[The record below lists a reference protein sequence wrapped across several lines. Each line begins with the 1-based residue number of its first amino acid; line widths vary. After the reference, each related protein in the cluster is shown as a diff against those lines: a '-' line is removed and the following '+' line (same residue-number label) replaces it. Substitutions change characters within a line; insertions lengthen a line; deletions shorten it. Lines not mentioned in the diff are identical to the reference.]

1 MTRVRR
7 AEQKFPE
14 HTRRLNDSTADARSD
29 VDMLLF
35 PVKLGPLRRLVH
47 RGLLATAVTL
57 SAACGYRSAAER
69 PAGKRLA
76 VVAAPFK
83 TPHAT
88 AVQEVLNGA
97 REELAR
103 AEALGSRGFPRL
115 VVEVVR
121 VDELPVGIQAPGG
134 HSPVGRGSDVGVTAH
149 AWVEEREGSPA
160 SRDTGDVRRVE
171 TVAQGTDSAA
181 SSVAAGDAV
190 RASARRVGRALA
202 LRALGIPEPSIE
214 PM

>member
-1 MTRVRR
+1 MTRVRS
-7 AEQKFPE
+7 AEQKPPE
-14 HTRRLNDSTADARSD
+14 HTRRLNGSTADTRSD

-35 PVKLGPLRRLVH
+35 PVKLGHRLRFVRRALV
-47 RGLLATAVTL
+47 
-57 SAACGYRSAAER
+57 AAALFAAGGCGYRPAAER
-69 PAGKRLA
+69 AAGERLA

-83 TPHAT
+83 TPYAM
-88 AVQEVLNGA
+88 AAQEVLNGA

-103 AEALGSRGFPRL
+103 AEALGSGGFPRL

-134 HSPVGRGSDVGVTAH
+134 QSPLGRGSDVGVTAR
-149 AWVEEREGSPA
+149 AWVEAREGSPV
-160 SRDTGDVRRVE
+160 SRDTGDMRRVE
-171 TVAQGTDSAA
+171 TVAQGTDSVT
-181 SSVAAGDAV
+181 SSVAASDAV

-202 LRALGIPEPSIE
+202 LRTLGIPEPSIE